1 MPDQPQTSDLI
12 SYRIAV
18 RMATVAAIFS
28 LIVAVL
34 MLYDF
39 FHRSMKD
46 PSQREAA
53 GS

>member
-1 MPDQPQTSDLI
+1 MPEQPPTSDLI

-18 RMATVAAIFS
+18 RTATVAAIFS
-28 LIVAVL
+28 LVVAAL

-46 PSQREAA
+46 PFT
-53 GS
+53 